1 MKKFYSFILLL
12 LLTVNIISCGYQLR
26 GTDEIKFKS
35 ISIAGGSASFT
46 KILNKKFKQAGV
58 KIESENAE
66 KNLEI
71 ITDTYSKQILSL
83 SSDGKVKEYKMK
95 YKVSFRFKLKG
106 GEWSA
111 PINIE
116 TNRDYTYDDKNIIA
130 KTEEELRIIKG
141 MQEQIIRSMTMQISL
156 SN

>member
-35 ISIAGGSASFT
+35 ISISGGSVSFT
-46 KILNKKFKQAGV
+46 KILKKKFKQAGV

-95 YKVSFRFKLKG
+95 YKVSFRFKLKR

-141 MQEQIIRSMTMQISL
+141 MQEQIIRSMTTQISL